1 MALPPCGT
9 CAFREKVIGQSQ
21 ATLRGPVLHAP
32 LPIVPLKACLFDWF
46 LYGFCLV
53 AVWEFSINESD

>member
-9 CAFREKVIGQSQ
+9 CAFHEKVIGQSQ

-32 LPIVPLKACLFDWF
+32 LPIVPLKACVCLVFVC
-46 LYGFCLV
+46 FCLV
-53 AVWEFSINESD
+53 AVWELENESD